1 MQNMNLES
9 ANCILLIKNVITE
22 VNFPDLFK
30 NFQGRRAHTTRQ
42 TWKHPI
48 QVRYHTTCRELSN
61 GAHCYGFFIDEA
73 YGFSIL
79 HCLFVVGTVPFLI
92 WNSGRFHCTSNH
104 RGIFFSLSISF
115 KSFMFVSVYF
125 FKK

>member
-9 ANCILLIKNVITE
+9 ANYILLIKNVITE

-30 NFQGRRAHTTRQ
+30 NFQGRRAHILEASHTSE
-42 TWKHPI
+42 
-48 QVRYHTTCRELSN
+48 YHTTCRELSN
-61 GAHCYGFFIDEA
+61 GTHCYGFFIDEA